1 MFAVEMLPAGHGDAL
16 VIEWG
21 PRGKTKQ
28 LLVDAG
34 TFHSWPD
41 VRQRLQKRWRDKY
54 EAFVITHVDE
64 DHIGGAIALLD
75 DRDLRSRISKI
86 WFNGYIHC
94 DAPRAEREGTE
105 ETSVLGP
112 VMGEQL
118 TTRIHDGAAKWNPGF
133 EWGPEC
139 AHLADRAGGPIMVPD
154 EGDLMVVDLDAD
166 TRLTVISPTGPKL
179 ERIAKTWK
187 TVVVNA
193 GLEPGAGGPGHNKA
207 PRPHD
212 KNVNRR
218 FRSLNR
224 RKLKDLASRKQSDGS
239 AANGSSIGF
248 IVEHNGK
255 RLLMAGDA
263 HSSVLSSG
271 LKRYGEL
278 VGEEVPTI
286 DLVKL
291 SHHGSGANLS
301 SRVLEAMDARRFMI
315 SSNSDNFGHPDDS
328 AIAKAILAAEDRQ
341 AKPAVFFCNYRS
353 DRTLWWHQRSDGINA
368 EFKLPKQGAA
378 GLRVAV

>member
-1 MFAVEMLPAGHGDAL
+1 MFAVEMLPAGHGDAF

-21 PRGKTKQ
+21 PRNETKQ

-34 TFHSWPD
+34 TFHSWPQ

-54 EAFVITHVDE
+54 EAFVVTHVDE

-94 DAPRAEREGTE
+94 DAPRAEREGTK

-118 TTRIHDGAAKWNPGF
+118 TTRIHEGAAKWNPGF

-139 AHLADRAGGPIMVPD
+139 AHFADRAGGPIMVPD
-154 EGDLMVVDLDAD
+154 EGELTVVNLDPD
-166 TRLTVISPTGPKL
+166 TRLTVISPTAPKL
-179 ERIAKTWK
+179 DRIAKKWK
-187 TVVVNA
+187 EIVINA

-218 FRSLNR
+218 FRTLNQ
-224 RKLKDLASRKQSDGS
+224 RKLEEMASRKQSDGS
-239 AANGSSIGF
+239 EANGSSIGF
-248 IVEHNGK
+248 VIEHKGK
-255 RLLMAGDA
+255 RVLMAGDA
-263 HSSVLSSG
+263 HSSVLTSG
-271 LKRYGEL
+271 LKRYGAM
-278 VGEEVPTI
+278 VGEPVPTI
-286 DLVKL
+286 HLVKL

-301 SRVLEAMDARRFMI
+301 TKVLKAMTARRFMI
-315 SSNSDNFGHPDDS
+315 SSNGDNFGHPNDS
-328 AIAKAILAAEDRQ
+328 AIAKAILAVSEVQ
-341 AKPAVFFCNYRS
+341 ATSAVFYCNYRS

-368 EFKLPKQGAA
+368 EFELPKKGGA
-378 GLRVAV
+378 GLRVTV